1 MGQLLAKIKA
11 KEDDARQRI
20 EQFEQTSNLKA
31 FLEAQK
37 KLLDQFKFVDS
48 NFGADILEFA
58 KTKAAIVKEKQT
70 LKETQCIKDMQEIHS
85 KIEAILKDNI
95 DKFN

>member
-1 MGQLLAKIKA
+1 MGLLFAKIKA
-11 KEDDARQRI
+11 TEDDARQRI

-31 FLEAQK
+31 FLAAQK
-37 KLLDQFKFVDS
+37 KLLDQFKFVNS
-48 NFGADILEFA
+48 NFGVDILELA
-58 KTKAAIVKEKQT
+58 KTKTASVKENQS
-70 LKETQCIKDMQEIHS
+70 LKENQCIKDMQEIHS